1 MKNSEEF
8 ETTASFDDDAYVLYT
23 YSEDAKEIK
32 SVEVAKSV
40 SGEAT
45 RIENKAKVWDA
56 NKAIYIEDTAYKFS
70 NKADGVKLDDASVGN

>member
-56 NKAIYIEDTAYKFS
+56 NKAIYI
-70 NKADGVKLDDASVGN
+70 